1 MTCVPRWRKRPPTQ
15 ICLLS
20 ATPCSILASSHPMT
34 DGSLVPARLLVF
46 RVGTLAC
53 AAEVDQ
59 VREILPR
66 LPTTRIPGAPPVV
79 AGLVNVRGTLVT
91 VVEGWRALGQPQPG
105 PAAPPSLETSQTQ
118 APDAAGS
125 TIILELGQREASGN
139 GRTLIGFTVDE
150 VLDMLTTGPGSE
162 TTLEDRKG
170 LPGVDPTLVRAVG
183 RRNGELFIVLDV
195 AALLGPILTT

>member
-1 MTCVPRWRKRPPTQ
+1 MTEG
-15 ICLLS
+15 S
-20 ATPCSILASSHPMT
+20 LAS
-34 DGSLVPARLLVF
+34 ARLLVF

-53 AAEVDQ
+53 AADVDQ

-91 VVEGWRALGQPQPG
+91 VVEGWRALGLP
-105 PAAPPSLETSQTQ
+105 PPSPPPSPE
-118 APDAAGS
+118 AGPAGS
-125 TIILELGQREASGN
+125 TIILELGKGEDAGEGGSG
-139 GRTLIGFTVDE
+139 GGAGGTSKQLIGFTVDE
-150 VLDMLTTGPGSE
+150 VMDMLAVGE

-195 AALLGPILTT
+195 AALLGPILPS

>member
-1 MTCVPRWRKRPPTQ
+1 MQ
-15 ICLLS
+15 ICLPS

-34 DGSLVPARLLVF
+34 DGSLVSARLLVF

-91 VVEGWRALGQPQPG
+91 VVEGWRALGL
-105 PAAPPSLETSQTQ
+105 PPLSPTPS
-118 APDAAGS
+118 PDEGATGS
-125 TIILELGQREASGN
+125 TLILEMGKGDDAGN
-139 GRTLIGFTVDE
+139 GEGAGGAGRKLIGFTVDE
-150 VLDMLTTGPGSE
+150 VLDMLTSGTGE

-170 LPGVDPTLVRAVG
+170 LPGVDPTL
-183 RRNGELFIVLDV
+183 
-195 AALLGPILTT
+195 

>member
-1 MTCVPRWRKRPPTQ
+1 
-15 ICLLS
+15 
-20 ATPCSILASSHPMT
+20 MT
-34 DGSLVPARLLVF
+34 DGSLVSARLLVF

-91 VVEGWRALGQPQPG
+91 VVEGWRAL
-105 PAAPPSLETSQTQ
+105 APSETSQP
-118 APDAAGS
+118 ALSEGEGS
-125 TIILELGQREASGN
+125 TLILEVAPGTATAEGTAGN
-139 GRTLIGFTVDE
+139 GKKLIGFTVDE
-150 VLDMLTTGPGSE
+150 VMDMVAVGD
-162 TTLEDRKG
+162 TTLEDRGG
-170 LPGVDPTLVRAVG
+170 LPGIDPTLVRAVG
-183 RRNGELFIVLDV
+183 RRNTGKDLFIVLDV

>member
-1 MTCVPRWRKRPPTQ
+1 
-15 ICLLS
+15 
-20 ATPCSILASSHPMT
+20 MT
-34 DGSLVPARLLVF
+34 DGSLAPARLLVF

-91 VVEGWRALGQPQPG
+91 VVEGWRALGQASPG
-105 PAAPPSLETSQTQ
+105 PPAASPTTASTTAL
-118 APDAAGS
+118 AAADAGS
-125 TIILELGQREASGN
+125 TIVLELRGADAN
-139 GRTLIGFTVDE
+139 GAAGRLIGFTVDD
-150 VLDMLTTGPGSE
+150 VVDMLATGDAA
-162 TTLEDRKG
+162 LEDRAA

-183 RRNGELFIVLDV
+183 RRHGEVFILLDV
-195 AALLGPILTT
+195 AALLGPVLTI

>member
-1 MTCVPRWRKRPPTQ
+1 
-15 ICLLS
+15 
-20 ATPCSILASSHPMT
+20 MT
-34 DGSLVPARLLVF
+34 DGSLVSARLLVF

-91 VVEGWRALGQPQPG
+91 VVEGWRALGQSAPSD
-105 PAAPPSLETSQTQ
+105 PAAASPPDSESLT
-118 APDAAGS
+118 GS
-125 TIILELGQREASGN
+125 TIILEVSGDEDN
-139 GRTLIGFTVDE
+139 GARRVIGFTVDE
-150 VLDMLTTGPGSE
+150 VTDMLAAGD
-162 TTLEDRKG
+162 TTLEGRQG

-183 RRNGELFIVLDV
+183 RRNGQLFIVLDV
-195 AALLGPILTT
+195 AALLGPILTS

>member
-1 MTCVPRWRKRPPTQ
+1 MN
-15 ICLLS
+15 
-20 ATPCSILASSHPMT
+20 
-34 DGSLVPARLLVF
+34 DGSLVSARLLVF

-91 VVEGWRALGQPQPG
+91 VVEGWRALGQQSPSAPPAG
-105 PAAPPSLETSQTQ
+105 PSATPPTSETATPHAAPE
-118 APDAAGS
+118 GS
-125 TIILELGQREASGN
+125 TIILEVGKGAEK
-139 GRTLIGFTVDE
+139 LIGFAVDE
-150 VLDMLTTGPGSE
+150 VMDMLAVGE
-162 TTLEDRKG
+162 TTLEDRTG

>member
-1 MTCVPRWRKRPPTQ
+1 MTE
-15 ICLLS
+15 
-20 ATPCSILASSHPMT
+20 
-34 DGSLVPARLLVF
+34 GSLVSVRLLVF

-53 AAEVDQ
+53 AADVDQ

-91 VVEGWRALGQPQPG
+91 VVEGWRALGL
-105 PAAPPSLETSQTQ
+105 PPLSPTPSPEAGAT
-118 APDAAGS
+118 GS
-125 TIILELGQREASGN
+125 TLILELGRGEDAGN
-139 GRTLIGFTVDE
+139 GEGRKLLGFTVDE
-150 VLDMLTTGPGSE
+150 VLDMLTGGGGTGE

-170 LPGVDPTLVRAVG
+170 LPGVDPILVRAVG

-195 AALLGPILTT
+195 AALLGPILTS

>member
-1 MTCVPRWRKRPPTQ
+1 MTE
-15 ICLLS
+15 
-20 ATPCSILASSHPMT
+20 
-34 DGSLVPARLLVF
+34 GSLVSARLLVF

-53 AAEVDQ
+53 AADVDQ

-91 VVEGWRALGQPQPG
+91 VVEGWRALGLPPLS
-105 PAAPPSLETSQTQ
+105 PPPS
-118 APDAAGS
+118 PDADTIGS
-125 TIILELGQREASGN
+125 TIILELGGEQGTQGGQGSRK
-139 GRTLIGFTVDE
+139 LIGFTVDE
-150 VLDMLTTGPGSE
+150 VMDMLASGA
-162 TTLEDRKG
+162 TTLEDRTG

-195 AALLGPILTT
+195 AALLGPVLTS

>member
-1 MTCVPRWRKRPPTQ
+1 M
-15 ICLLS
+15 S
-20 ATPCSILASSHPMT
+20 E
-34 DGSLVPARLLVF
+34 GSLATARLLVF

-91 VVEGWRALGQPQPG
+91 VVEGWRALGQDSPT
-105 PAAPPSLETSQTQ
+105 APPL
-118 APDAAGS
+118 PDAAAGS
-125 TIILELGQREASGN
+125 TIIFELGTGEANERS
-139 GRTLIGFTVDE
+139 RKLIGFTVDE
-150 VLDMLTTGPGSE
+150 VVDMLAVGGGAGD
-162 TTLEDRKG
+162 TTLEDRTG

-183 RRNGELFIVLDV
+183 RRHGELFILLDV
-195 AALLGPILTT
+195 AALLGPVLTN

>member
-1 MTCVPRWRKRPPTQ
+1 
-15 ICLLS
+15 
-20 ATPCSILASSHPMT
+20 MT
-34 DGSLVPARLLVF
+34 DGSLVSARLLVF

-91 VVEGWRALGQPQPG
+91 VVEGWRALGLPP
-105 PAAPPSLETSQTQ
+105 PPPSSTP
-118 APDAAGS
+118 APESGVLGS
-125 TIILELGQREASGN
+125 TIILEVGGDAGN
-139 GRTLIGFTVDE
+139 GARRLIGFTVDE
-150 VLDMLTTGPGSE
+150 VIDMLAAGE
-162 TTLEDRKG
+162 NTLEDRHD

-183 RRNGELFIVLDV
+183 RRNGDVFIVLDV
-195 AALLGPILTT
+195 AALLGPILTS

>member
-1 MTCVPRWRKRPPTQ
+1 
-15 ICLLS
+15 
-20 ATPCSILASSHPMT
+20 MT
-34 DGSLVPARLLVF
+34 DGSLVSARLLVF
-46 RVGTLAC
+46 RVGALAC

-91 VVEGWRALGQPQPG
+91 VVEGWRALGQAPPG
-105 PAAPPSLETSQTQ
+105 PPASPPPPAETSQTQ
-118 APDAAGS
+118 APDVAGS
-125 TIILELGQREASGN
+125 TIILEMGKGEAGGEGQ
-139 GRTLIGFTVDE
+139 LIGFTVDE
-150 VLDMLTTGPGSE
+150 VMDMLAGGA
-162 TTLEDRKG
+162 TTLEDRTG

>member
-1 MTCVPRWRKRPPTQ
+1 MTE
-15 ICLLS
+15 
-20 ATPCSILASSHPMT
+20 
-34 DGSLVPARLLVF
+34 GSLVSATARLLVF

-53 AAEVDQ
+53 AVDVDQ

-91 VVEGWRALGQPQPG
+91 VVEGWRALGLPPLS
-105 PAAPPSLETSQTQ
+105 PPPS
-118 APDAAGS
+118 PDAGTIGS
-125 TIILELGQREASGN
+125 TIILEVGQGVEAGN
-139 GRTLIGFTVDE
+139 GAARKLIGFTVDE
-150 VLDMLTTGPGSE
+150 VMDMLASGA
-162 TTLEDRKG
+162 TTLEDRTG

-195 AALLGPILTT
+195 AALLGPVLPS

>member
-1 MTCVPRWRKRPPTQ
+1 
-15 ICLLS
+15 
-20 ATPCSILASSHPMT
+20 MT
-34 DGSLVPARLLVF
+34 DGSLVSARLLVF

-91 VVEGWRALGQPQPG
+91 VVEGWRALGLP
-105 PAAPPSLETSQTQ
+105 APPTPPTPPPSATAPSSALEV
-118 APDAAGS
+118 AAGS
-125 TIILELGQREASGN
+125 TLILEMRRN
-139 GRTLIGFTVDE
+139 GESTEGGGGTEKGSHRLLGFTVDE
-150 VLDMLTTGPGSE
+150 VLDMLAAGD
-162 TTLEDRKG
+162 TTLEDRHD

-183 RRNGELFIVLDV
+183 RRNGDLFIVLDV
-195 AALLGPILTT
+195 AALLGPILTS